1 MKKIDLL
8 SKAIIVLIGSILCIN
23 YSIYAQC
30 TARSI
35 IKDCKTNIV
44 DPYKYSGCWMSEF
57 TLDTKYKRIEG
68 HFVAFKGQKYQI
80 VFCSSG
86 SAAGVTINI
95 YDKSIKDA
103 DSKKGRKLYDSSKSE
118 GGNLWKFEPT
128 QSGDYFIEYILP
140 PSSNPKKIQTGCVML
155 LLGTIIETTSN

>member
-1 MKKIDLL
+1 MKKNYLL
-8 SKAIIVLIGSILCIN
+8 VKAIVVMIVSILCFN
-23 YSIYAQC
+23 HTVYAQC

-35 IKDCKTNIV
+35 IKDCKNNIV
-44 DPYKYSGCWMSEF
+44 APYKYSGCWMSEF

-103 DSKKGRKLYDSSKSE
+103 NSKKGRKLYDSSKSE
-118 GGNLWKFEPT
+118 GSNLWKFEPT
-128 QSGDYFIEYILP
+128 KSGDYFIEYILP
-140 PSSNPKKIQTGCVML
+140 PSSNPKKTQTGCVML
-155 LLGTIIETTSN
+155 LLGTIIETGSN